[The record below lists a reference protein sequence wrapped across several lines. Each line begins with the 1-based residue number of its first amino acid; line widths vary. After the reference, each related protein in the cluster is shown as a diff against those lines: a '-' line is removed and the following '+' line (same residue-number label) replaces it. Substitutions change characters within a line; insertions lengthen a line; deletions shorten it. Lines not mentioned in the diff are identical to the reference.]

1 MAGSD
6 SPLKG
11 SNLIN
16 FGRAVA
22 ARAGARLLDGV
33 IEVVQGSGSEPRGKS
48 LNTSDPDLPVVA
60 RLVVEIR
67 SDGSRT
73 VARGVLEDASTHQ
86 TAAVRAEGTT
96 PAQLARSLAAT
107 LFTLPISAAR
117 MARTL
122 KKARSGT

>member
-1 MAGSD
+1 MADSD
-6 SPLKG
+6 SAGKG
-11 SNLIN
+11 QRLVS

-22 ARAGARLLDGV
+22 LRAGERLLVGV
-33 IEVVQGSGSEPRGKS
+33 KSAIQSSGDES
-48 LNTSDPDLPVVA
+48 LKTDTDLPVVA

-73 VARGVLEDASTHQ
+73 VARGVLEDTSSHQ

-122 KKARSGT
+122 KKAKSSG

>member
-1 MAGSD
+1 MSD
-6 SPLKG
+6 SDSILKG
-11 SNLIN
+11 ADWIHI
-16 FGRAVA
+16 GRTVA
-22 ARAGARLLDGV
+22 MRAGVRLLDGV
-33 IEVVQGSGSEPRGKS
+33 KGAIVGGPSANGRDQALKSSEP
-48 LNTSDPDLPVVA
+48 DPPVVA

-73 VARGVLEDASTHQ
+73 IARGVLEDTSTNQ

-122 KKARSGT
+122 KTAM

>member
-1 MAGSD
+1 MADSD
-6 SPLKG
+6 SARKG
-11 SNLIN
+11 QRLVSL
-16 FGRAVA
+16 GRAVA
-22 ARAGARLLDGV
+22 LRAGERLLVGV
-33 IEVVQGSGSEPRGKS
+33 KGAIQSSGDKS
-48 LNTSDPDLPVVA
+48 LKTDPELPVVA

-73 VARGVLEDASTHQ
+73 VARGVLEDTSTHQ

-107 LFTLPISAAR
+107 LFTLPVSAAR

-122 KKARSGT
+122 KKAKSRG